1 MCLAIPGRVEEV
13 RGDDPLQ
20 RSATVSFG
28 GVTREVSLAYCPEA
42 EVGDH
47 VLVHVGMAISV
58 VDEEEAAKIL
68 EALSDLGEATEAE
81 LAERRAAGWDPTKE
95 GPGGPGAS

>member
-20 RSATVSFG
+20 RAATVSFG

-81 LAERRAAGWDPTKE
+81 LEERKAAGWDPTRE
-95 GPGGPGAS
+95 GA